1 MPDLP
6 VSFPEPCAERWDAM
20 APAGCGRICARCD
33 KVIHD
38 LSRYDADEAEVL
50 LRADPDTC
58 VRAEIAPDGVVALR
72 PGRAGRRLVLAATLS
87 AGLLS
92 GAPALAKQDRPAGA
106 ISGRYEIKGERV
118 RVVAVDQA
126 GRRYQT
132 HTGLRGRY
140 RIAGLPPGTYTLK
153 FEETCGEPSTV
164 PNVVVGVGETVV
176 STDPEYRCIV
186 VGRLLIED
194 GKAGPAIASAPEPAS
209 GA

>member
-1 MPDLP
+1 MPDLR
-6 VSFPEPCAERWDAM
+6 VSFPEPCDERWEEM
-20 APAGCGRICARCD
+20 APSGCGRLCARCD
-33 KVIHD
+33 KVVHD
-38 LSRYDADEAEVL
+38 LSRYDADEVEAL

-58 VRAEIAPDGVVALR
+58 VRAEIGPDGAVALR
-72 PGRAGRRLVLAATLS
+72 PGRAGRRLVAAALS

-92 GAPALAKQDRPAGA
+92 GAPALAKPDHPAGA

-118 RVVAVDQA
+118 RVVAVDLA
-126 GRRYQT
+126 GRRYRT

-140 RIAGLPPGTYTLK
+140 RIGGLPPGTYTLK

-164 PNVVVGVGETVV
+164 PNVVVGAGETVV
-176 STDPEYRCIV
+176 STDPESRCIV

-194 GKAGPAIASAPEPAS
+194 GKAAAAGAAPPEPAS